1 MRALRN
7 IAIIALLALIV
18 AAVPGG
24 GEVASAVIT
33 ALTLCFLAVIVLFVQ
48 QIYRQNQLAYL
59 SLSERSR
66 AVLLVAMG
74 AIVLLIA
81 AADEMFATGLGTVA
95 WIALIV
101 AAGFAIFRVW
111 TEAQSY

>member
-7 IAIIALLALIV
+7 IAIIALLALVV
-18 AAVPGG
+18 AAVPGA
-24 GEVASAVIT
+24 EAASAVVT
-33 ALTLCFLAVIVLFVQ
+33 ALTLCFLAVLVLAAH

-59 SLSERSR
+59 GLSDANR
-66 AVLLVAMG
+66 AMLLVALG

-81 AADEMFATGLGTVA
+81 AADEMFATGIGTIA